1 MFSATKFLV
10 LFSKTKFTL
19 HVSASYEMWRRNRR
33 KKTSKVS
40 TITLNALPS
49 FEVYGQF
56 KIISLQIIEF
66 FLISSN
72 VELKKSALN
81 LKQLKVTWISQ
92 KIWYTRKSNY
102 YQPMSS
108 VKCYT
113 IHTKHFLLQSLGNEL
128 FWMMCSSYRFTLYI
142 YE

>member
-1 MFSATKFLV
+1 MKCEEEIGET
-10 LFSKTKFTL
+10 
-19 HVSASYEMWRRNRR
+19 
-33 KKTSKVS
+33 KTSKVS
-40 TITLNALPS
+40 TITLNVLPS

-92 KIWYTRKSNY
+92 KI
-102 YQPMSS
+102 
-108 VKCYT
+108 
-113 IHTKHFLLQSLGNEL
+113 
-128 FWMMCSSYRFTLYI
+128 
-142 YE
+142 